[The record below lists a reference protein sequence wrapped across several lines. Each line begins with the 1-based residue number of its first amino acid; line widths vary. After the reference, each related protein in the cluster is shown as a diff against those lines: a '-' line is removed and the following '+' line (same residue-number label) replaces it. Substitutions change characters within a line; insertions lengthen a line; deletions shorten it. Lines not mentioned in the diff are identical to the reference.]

1 MLYLERKKKMDK
13 KKRRKIIIAV
23 FAVIFLTLNIAWYIG
38 MLRPYL
44 LLKNQMKNNPYYVGD
59 STIWDEDKYTLAVHY
74 PTYLYWADGNL
85 SVSSP
90 LVEDDRIPTQDD
102 KTSYSSRGGL
112 IIWIEHFTGNI
123 REIGVRLTIDNETR
137 EIYLTDSG
145 TARYEEDQPFVD
157 EGQEMINVLFEK
169 AEDAWNLEMPWK
181 E

>member
-1 MLYLERKKKMDK
+1 MDK

-23 FAVIFLTLNIAWYIG
+23 FAVIFLILNIAWYIG

-44 LLKNQMKNNPYYVGD
+44 LLKFEMRNSPYYMGKNVMD
-59 STIWDEDKYTLAVHY
+59 DEDEYTYGIAY
-74 PTYLYWADGNL
+74 PTYLYWGNGNL
-85 SVSSP
+85 SIVSP
-90 LVEDDRIPTQDD
+90 LVEDNRIPTEEG
-102 KTSYSSRGGL
+102 KTSYSSSSSL

-169 AEDAWNLEMPWK
+169 AEDAWNLEMPWI

>member
-1 MLYLERKKKMDK
+1 MDK
-13 KKRRKIIIAV
+13 KKRRKIIIAILV
-23 FAVIFLTLNIAWYIG
+23 VLFLILNIAWYIG

-44 LLKNQMKNNPYYVGD
+44 LLKNQMKNHPYYMGD

-85 SVSSP
+85 SVGSP
-90 LVEDDRIPTQDD
+90 LVEEHSIQVEEG
-102 KTSYSSRGGL
+102 KTALSSAKSGGM

>member
-1 MLYLERKKKMDK
+1 MDK
-13 KKRRKIIIAV
+13 KKRRKIIIAILV
-23 FAVIFLTLNIAWYIG
+23 VLFLILNIAWYIG

-44 LLKNQMKNNPYYVGD
+44 LLKNQMKNNPYYMGKNVMD
-59 STIWDEDKYTLAVHY
+59 DEDEYTYGIAY
-74 PTYLYWADGNL
+74 PTYLYWGNGNL
-85 SVSSP
+85 SIVSP
-90 LVEDDRIPTQDD
+90 LVEDNRIPTEEG
-102 KTSYSSRGGL
+102 KTSYSSSSSL

-157 EGQEMINVLFEK
+157 ANQDVIKMLFEK

>member
-1 MLYLERKKKMDK
+1 MDK

-23 FAVIFLTLNIAWYIG
+23 FAVIFLILNIAWYIG

-44 LLKNQMKNNPYYVGD
+44 LLKNQMKNHPYYMGD

-85 SVSSP
+85 SVGSP
-90 LVEDDRIPTQDD
+90 LVEEHSIQVEEG
-102 KTSYSSRGGL
+102 KTALSSAKSGGM
-112 IIWIEHFTGNI
+112 IIWLEHFTGDI
-123 REIGVRLTIDNETR
+123 REIGVILTLNGESR
-137 EIYLTDSG
+137 QIYLTDSK
-145 TARYEEDQPFVD
+145 TARYENDQPFVD
-157 EGQEMINVLFEK
+157 ANQDVIKILFEK

>member
-23 FAVIFLTLNIAWYIG
+23 FAVIFLILNIAWYIG

-44 LLKNQMKNNPYYVGD
+44 LLENQMKNNPYYVGD

-90 LVEDDRIPTQDD
+90 LVEDDRILIQDG

-112 IIWIEHFTGNI
+112 IIWIEHCTGNI
-123 REIGVRLTIDNETR
+123 KEIGVILTLNDETR
-137 EIYLTDSG
+137 YIYLTDSG